1 MFSTRFEEPK
11 HRYTIAELAELRDK
25 LVAQFSADPTT
36 EGSMDRAVAAVRA
49 AGATTFPSMTAYM
62 ADDECTVWKHQPT
75 VEYNRGHQSD
85 YARDMLHVFFELDY
99 KEHDHGEGL
108 AFDKYAFLRLLVGRV
123 GNTSEYW
130 IIARDRTC
138 AACGVPLVD
147 GEHHVRIVDGHEFP
161 FRNGPIPKIPAERQ
175 RFVCTACDGQL
186 SYTHFDTTA
195 PAEDSDSSAQ
205 A

>member
-1 MFSTRFEEPK
+1 MFTTRFEEPK
-11 HRYTIAELAELRDK
+11 HRYTIAALAELRDK
-25 LVAQFSADPTT
+25 LVAQFSADT
-36 EGSMDRAVAAVRA
+36 ETHGSMSRAVDAMRA

-75 VEYNRGHQSD
+75 VDYNAGHQTD

-99 KEHDHGEGL
+99 KEHDYGEGL
-108 AFDKYAFLRLLVGRV
+108 TFDKYAFLRLLVGRV
-123 GNTSEYW
+123 GNTTELW

-161 FRNGPIPKIPAERQ
+161 FRNGPIRKIPADRQ
-175 RFVCTACDGQL
+175 RHVCTACDGRL
-186 SYTHFDTTA
+186 SSTHFDTA
-195 PAEDSDSSAQ
+195 PAEDRDSSSAQ